1 MWLVMWSLLFSFSSF
16 SIYSQRSWK
25 TYIHIYR
32 GKNVCRVWVEPL
44 APGSLCMDLKLIWTE
59 HAVPNPAWSQLTILH
74 INTLTIER
82 SRVTWD
88 PLPFIIK
95 QLSCLLRNGRSV
107 PSSYGLVSCEQL
119 YDSRSPHNRGGQL
132 EVLAEAGFVLSA
144 RPSGKEQDSKADGE
158 VKKSAFPSAR
168 QRRDL
173 CYAICERTCTFSLRL
188 FWHFSLPISCPRHLQ
203 GPAERFSH
211 PWWRFN
217 ALAHQL

>member
-1 MWLVMWSLLFSFSSF
+1 MSEWNPWLLEAFAWTSNSFGRSMQSATLHGPSWQFSTSTPW
-16 SIYSQRSWK
+16 RL
-25 TYIHIYR
+25 R
-32 GKNVCRVWVEPL
+32 
-44 APGSLCMDLKLIWTE
+44 DLEW
-59 HAVPNPAWSQLTILH
+59 
-74 INTLTIER
+74 
-82 SRVTWD
+82 TWD

-119 YDSRSPHNRGGQL
+119 RDSRSPHNRGGQL

-144 RPSGKEQDSKADGE
+144 RPSGKEQDFQGWWWGE
-158 VKKSAFPSAR
+158 EKCFPSAR

-211 PWWRFN
+211 PWWRCN